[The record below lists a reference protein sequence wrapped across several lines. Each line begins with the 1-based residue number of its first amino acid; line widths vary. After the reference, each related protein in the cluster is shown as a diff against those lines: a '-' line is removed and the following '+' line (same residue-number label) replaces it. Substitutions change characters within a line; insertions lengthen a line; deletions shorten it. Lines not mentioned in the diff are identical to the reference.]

1 MAETC
6 RHRDVDEHGM
16 ALERCLEDAVGKVG
30 NRHFCSKHNGAAR
43 FDMNNA
49 KKDVLRLAA
58 LEREAVE
65 DGEGLMVLAKARLN
79 LHKAV
84 DRLQGLGWTMGD

>member
-1 MAETC
+1 MAESC
-6 RHRDVDEHGM
+6 RHRDVDENGM
-16 ALERCLEDAVGKVG
+16 ATERCLEDAVGKVG
-30 NRHFCSKHNGAAR
+30 NRHFCSKNNGAAR

-58 LEREAVE
+58 LEREAWE
-65 DGEGLMVLAKARLN
+65 DGEGLMVVAKARVN

-84 DRLQGLGWTMGD
+84 GRLQALGWTMGD